1 MALGISPCRLSTGA
15 AQPLVDLVLEESRGL
30 RNRTRPQLPFGNS
43 VP

>member
-1 MALGISPCRLSTGA
+1 MALGISLAASTGA
-15 AQPLVDLVLEESRGL
+15 AQPLVDLMLRIWGL